1 MAIVPSYVSSSLL
14 LMMMMLMVTWR
25 ASSAGPVR
33 ASNVERCQG
42 CPSLFRNLLGNI
54 RELLKSEDLRFGITS
69 SSVVVSS
76 KSNTLLACTPTP
88 TQNTNCLIQRNSSF
102 SETECMRNIMRDLDH
117 YAAAIR
123 SYLKAPIRSSEREEK
138 LLSPTVEMIQDLR
151 KCCSQSE
158 EEDSSSQVLVLV
170 FTLVSPLQGEG
181 THFKSMKQAVILLW
195 LLPGQRCQPVGQQ
208 LLQQQA
214 EDVEDD
220 EGLLHPGHHHQQS
233 RGLHRLRRAQEVSC
247 VQTTIPDRPLPS
259 LSNQVKCHTASDR

>member
-158 EEDSSSQVLVLV
+158 EEDSSSQDSVASLWGSNSFSNRQKMWKMMRGFYTRAITINRAVGYIA
-170 FTLVSPLQGEG
+170 SGE
-181 THFKSMKQAVILLW
+181 
-195 LLPGQRCQPVGQQ
+195 
-208 LLQQQA
+208 
-214 EDVEDD
+214 
-220 EGLLHPGHHHQQS
+220 
-233 RGLHRLRRAQEVSC
+233 HR
-247 VQTTIPDRPLPS
+247 
-259 LSNQVKCHTASDR
+259 K